1 MNRVFPGNAQG
12 TPAEQIAYLLTSQVF
27 SQADFLMDLH
37 GGDLHESIIP
47 FVAYARSSF
56 EEITA
61 FSKESARLMGFS
73 YLLEANFPA
82 TTFGTAAN
90 MNVPGFIAELGQM
103 GRWSETDISA
113 YLSSIKNV
121 LKSLHLIQGEVVKL
135 AESPITLSN
144 FTTVL
149 SETAGCW
156 YPCGAL
162 GDCVNQ
168 GDKIGEV
175 RDVFSTLLK
184 EYYAACDGIVLVLI
198 RSLAVNV
205 NDPLF
210 AIGSLG
216 DEACTNM

>member
-1 MNRVFPGNAQG
+1 
-12 TPAEQIAYLLTSQVF
+12 
-27 SQADFLMDLH
+27 
-37 GGDLHESIIP
+37 
-47 FVAYARSSF
+47 
-56 EEITA
+56 
-61 FSKESARLMGFS
+61 
-73 YLLEANFPA
+73 
-82 TTFGTAAN
+82 
-90 MNVPGFIAELGQM
+90 
-103 GRWSETDISA
+103 
-113 YLSSIKNV
+113 
-121 LKSLHLIQGEVVKL
+121 
-135 AESPITLSN
+135 
-144 FTTVL
+144 
-149 SETAGCW
+149 
-156 YPCGAL
+156 L